1 MYMIR
6 RYAKTALLAMT
17 MLCSLNAAAQD
28 RFVKFVTQA
37 DIPIG
42 GCSGFE
48 GGVGVNLGR
57 DNHTLNLQVTANYA
71 SLRSMSSE
79 SEEESDSYY
88 STMPDDGVGVRY
100 KRLSVPVELHWRSS
114 DEELG
119 SLYLLA
125 GGVYN
130 LNFSGE
136 CLWDSSSEHIFALS
150 DGINRHSLAARVG
163 CGASVIF
170 FDNTSFGAKAYLDIN
185 ITSPLRKYSISDR
198 LFEYQGSIEDAFG
211 NVAFVLAGYFTF

>member
-1 MYMIR
+1 MIR
-6 RYAKTALLAMT
+6 QYVKIALLAMA
-17 MLCSLNAAAQD
+17 MLCSINVVAQD

-71 SLRSMSSE
+71 SLSSISSE
-79 SEEESDSYY
+79 SEEDSYSYY
-88 STMPDDGVGVRY
+88 STVSDDGVGVSY
-100 KRLSVPVELHWRSS
+100 KRLSVPVELHWRSNY
-114 DEELG
+114 DELG

-130 LNFSGE
+130 LNLSGE
-136 CLWDSSSEHIFALS
+136 CVSDATSEPLFALR
-150 DGINRHSLAARVG
+150 DGLRRQSFAARL
-163 CGASVIF
+163 GAGIAISYS
-170 FDNTSFGAKAYLDIN
+170 DNVSLGAKAYLDIN
-185 ITSPLRKYSISDR
+185 ITSPIRKYSISDR
-198 LFEYQGSIEDAFG
+198 LFEYHGSIEGAFG
-211 NVAFVLAGYFTF
+211 RSTFVVAAYLTF

>member
-1 MYMIR
+1 MIR
-6 RYAKTALLAMT
+6 QYVKIALLAMA
-17 MLCSLNAAAQD
+17 MLCSINIVAQD

-37 DIPIG
+37 ALPLG
-42 GCSGFE
+42 GCSGLE
-48 GGVGVNLGR
+48 GGVGVNLGHN
-57 DNHTLNLQVTANYA
+57 NHKLNLQVTANYA
-71 SLRSMSSE
+71 SLRSLSSE

-114 DEELG
+114 DDELG

-136 CLWDSSSEHIFALS
+136 CLWDSSSEHIFALN
-150 DGINRHSLAARVG
+150 DGLNRHSFAARL
-163 CGASVIF
+163 GAGIAMYIS
-170 FDNTSFGAKAYLDIN
+170 DNVSLGAKAYLDIN
-185 ITSPLRKYSISDR
+185 ITSPIRKYSISDR
-198 LFEYQGSIEDAFG
+198 LFEYQGSIEDAFDD
-211 NVAFVLAGYFTF
+211 VAFVLAGYLTF